1 MRNWKTGLPAL
12 QPFTFAFVFSLFP
25 FNAWN
30 SSQSETHV
38 GHFHSLAEVA
48 AAGGRQ
54 SRVKLLWQ
62 ICFCLS
68 GGEGEGIVRIGGKN
82 RPTHFR
88 PTLRISESEGLQ
100 STHPAKSFSISL
112 PGRFQDFHGNST
124 KNPVF
129 LPSFPSFASTMKIQY
144 DVYARYCLDAKYC
157 QSDWAFDTW
166 KQHRWVCRFF
176 EKSVSLL
183 LTGLEVL

>member
-1 MRNWKTGLPAL
+1 M

-62 ICFCLS
+62 ICFCSRGGGGGRGQWELAGKTGRPIS
-68 GGEGEGIVRIGGKN
+68 GEHCEFPKAKGHSRPILRNHSQSRCLEDFRIFMEIQRKILFFFPPFQVSRQRWKSNRMFTRAIVW
-82 RPTHFR
+82 T
-88 PTLRISESEGLQ
+88 Q
-100 STHPAKSFSISL
+100 STVSPIGHSI
-112 PGRFQDFHGNST
+112 RGNST
-124 KNPVF
+124 DGSVDSLKNLLACFRPV
-129 LPSFPSFASTMKIQY
+129 
-144 DVYARYCLDAKYC
+144 
-157 QSDWAFDTW
+157 
-166 KQHRWVCRFF
+166 
-176 EKSVSLL
+176 
-183 LTGLEVL
+183 

>member
-1 MRNWKTGLPAL
+1 M

-62 ICFCLS
+62 ICFCSRGVGGGRGQWELAGKTGRPIS
-68 GGEGEGIVRIGGKN
+68 GEHCEFPKAKGHSRPILRNHSQSRCLEDFRIFMEIQRKILFFFPPFQVSRQRWKSN
-82 RPTHFR
+82 R
-88 PTLRISESEGLQ
+88 
-100 STHPAKSFSISL
+100 
-112 PGRFQDFHGNST
+112 
-124 KNPVF
+124 
-129 LPSFPSFASTMKIQY
+129 M
-144 DVYARYCLDAKYC
+144 RYCLDAKYR
-157 QSDWAFDTW
+157 QSDRAFDTW
-166 KQHRWVCRFF
+166 KQHRWISRFF
-176 EKSVSLL
+176 EKPVSLL
-183 LTGLEVL
+183 STGLEVL